1 MARCTRG
8 ARIGV
13 APARAG
19 SLTSLVASDRF
30 ALVTGGGVRLGRAIC
45 EGLAEHGFHVAVH
58 YNRSAA
64 AALQA
69 VAAVEQRGR
78 RAVAVQGDLRD
89 ANSCDAVVSQVLR
102 EFTDGGLDLVVNS
115 AASFT
120 PTRLGETSSALWDE
134 IFALNTRAPFLIAQA
149 AAPRMRDGGL
159 IVNIADLAGVQAWPS
174 YHAHG
179 ASKAAV
185 IHLTRSLARALGPRI
200 RVNAIA
206 PGAVLLPEGFSTA
219 AAERLIEETPLA
231 RLGAPSDVVAAVRY
245 LVDAEFVT
253 GTLVMVDGGRSAR

>member
-1 MARCTRG
+1 
-8 ARIGV
+8 
-13 APARAG
+13 
-19 SLTSLVASDRF
+19 VASDRF

-58 YNRSAA
+58 YNNSAA
-64 AALQA
+64 EALETVA
-69 VAAVEQRGR
+69 VIEQLGR

-89 ANSCDAVVSQVLR
+89 GTSCDALVAKVLS
-102 EFTDGGLDLVVNS
+102 EFAEDGLDVVVNS

-120 PTRLGETSSALWDE
+120 VTRVGETSSAAWDE
-134 IFALNTRAPFLIAQA
+134 IFSLNTRAPFLIAQA
-149 AAPRMRDGGL
+149 AAPRMRDGGS

-174 YHAHG
+174 HHAHG

-185 IHLTRSLARALGPRI
+185 IHLTRSLARALGPRV

-206 PGAVLLPEGFSTA
+206 PGAVLLPEGFSQSA
-219 AAERLIEETPLA
+219 ADRLIEETPLA

-253 GTLVMVDGGRSAR
+253 GTLVVVDGGRSAR

>member
-1 MARCTRG
+1 MT
-8 ARIGV
+8 
-13 APARAG
+13 
-19 SLTSLVASDRF
+19 TDRF

-45 EGLAEHGFHVAVH
+45 EGLAEHGFHVALH
-58 YNRSAA
+58 FNRSADE
-64 AALQA
+64 ALET

-89 ANSCDAVVSQVLR
+89 ASACSELVAKVLR
-102 EFTDGGLDLVVNS
+102 EFAEGGLDLVVNS

-120 PTRLGETSSALWDE
+120 PTRLGETSSAVWDE
-134 IFALNTRAPFLIAQA
+134 IFALNARAPFLIAQA
-149 AAPRMRDGGL
+149 AAPRMRDGGS

-179 ASKAAV
+179 ASKAAA

-206 PGAVLLPEGFSTA
+206 PGAVLLPEGFSQSA
-219 AAERLIEETPLA
+219 ADRLVAETPLA

-253 GTLVMVDGGRSAR
+253 GTLIVVDGGRSVR